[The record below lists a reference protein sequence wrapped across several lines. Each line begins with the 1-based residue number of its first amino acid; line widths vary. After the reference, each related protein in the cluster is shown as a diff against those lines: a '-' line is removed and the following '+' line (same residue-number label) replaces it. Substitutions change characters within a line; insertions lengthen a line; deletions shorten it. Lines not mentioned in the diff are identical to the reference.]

1 MIGKG
6 MMIVG
11 SNNDRNNWKEPEV
24 STEYEDTDLRPE
36 AVLSTTMV

>member
-6 MMIVG
+6 MMIG
-11 SNNDRNNWKEPEV
+11 NNDRNNWKEPEV